1 MKITDVKI
9 SKLPDREP
17 LKAFVSITF
26 DECFVVHDLRIIK
39 TGDKF
44 FVAMPSKKI
53 KDTRRLGNAKDTHK
67 DIAHPIKPEMRS
79 LIEEAVFEKYERMA
93 QTPSRPGES
102 A

>member
-9 SKLPDREP
+9 SLMSNQEP

-39 TGDKF
+39 TQGKT

-53 KDTRRLGNAKDTHK
+53 RNGNREVDTYK
-67 DIAHPIKPEMRS
+67 DIAHPINSEMRDS
-79 LIEEAVFEKYERMA
+79 IEKAVLEKYKEAV
-93 QTPSRPGES
+93 QSVS
-102 A
+102 